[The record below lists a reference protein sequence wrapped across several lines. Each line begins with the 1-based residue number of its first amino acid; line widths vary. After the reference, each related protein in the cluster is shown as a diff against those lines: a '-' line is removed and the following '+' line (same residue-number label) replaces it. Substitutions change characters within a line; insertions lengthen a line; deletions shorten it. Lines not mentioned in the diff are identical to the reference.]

1 MLDRKLQRQI
11 LEELRDHYPHPIAA
25 DRLTC
30 CARDHFTANLYYLW
44 DHCLVDGEE
53 VLEQSR
59 TLDLV
64 HITAKG
70 LDLLEGDGGIAAIP
84 GSCVIRYDAETLRQL
99 LDLMGKSLA
108 PDQAQSRQISRAL
121 KDLTP
126 EGLHQLS
133 LQLMSLGIAQAGA
146 QVLVPSPNEEQAFRA

>member
-11 LEELRDHYPHPIAA
+11 LEELRDHYPHPTPA

-44 DHCLVDGEE
+44 DQCLIDGEE
-53 VLEQSR
+53 IVEQSR
-59 TLDLV
+59 ALDLV

-70 LDLLEGDGGIAAIP
+70 LDLLEGDGGIAAIAGP
-84 GSCVIRYDAETLRQL
+84 DVISFDAENLRQL
-99 LDLMGKSLA
+99 LDLMNQSLA
-108 PDQAQSRQISRAL
+108 PDPVQGRQLSRTL

-126 EGLHQLS
+126 EELHQLS
-133 LQLMSLGIAQAGA
+133 LQLMGLGIAQTGA
-146 QVLVPSPNEEQAFRA
+146 QGLIPSPNEEQTLSA